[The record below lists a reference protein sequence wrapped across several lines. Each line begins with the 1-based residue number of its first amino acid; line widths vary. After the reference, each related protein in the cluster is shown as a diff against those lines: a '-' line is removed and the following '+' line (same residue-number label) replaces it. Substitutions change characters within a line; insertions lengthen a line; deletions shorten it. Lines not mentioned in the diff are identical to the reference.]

1 MRDFRKIKIISD
13 GTVAGTRVV
22 DENNTPLDN
31 ISRLT
36 WTVSTED
43 TLATALIEFINIP
56 VEIEGALDE

>member
-1 MRDFRKIKIISD
+1 MSDFRKIKIISD

-22 DENNTPLDN
+22 DENNISLDN

>member
-1 MRDFRKIKIISD
+1 MSDFRKIKIISD